1 MSGVNPVETLEAEHR
16 VIQRVV
22 AVMVVLADQLE
33 AGGGADP
40 AVLERIVEFLRTFAD
55 RSHHGKE
62 EAWFFPAMER
72 RGVPAHGCPLGGL
85 TMEHAKGRLLVGE
98 FAEAI
103 EAWKTDM
110 KAAAAREALVKTLRV
125 LATFYPAHIWKEDY
139 LLFPLAGRLLT
150 QEDRQE
156 LSARFEAVDREI
168 GQEVYA
174 RLEHLAEELDAQVRI
189 GETL

>member
-1 MSGVNPVETLEAEHR
+1 MNSLNPVEALEAEHR

-22 AVMVVLADQLE
+22 AVMVILADRLE
-33 AGGGADP
+33 AGGEADP
-40 AVLERIVEFLRTFAD
+40 AMLERIVEFLRTFAD

-85 TMEHAKGRLLVGE
+85 TMEHVKGRLLVGE

-103 EAWKTDM
+103 RSWKAGVND
-110 KAAAAREALVKTLRV
+110 AVARETLVKTIRA

-150 QEDRQE
+150 LEDQQE

-174 RLEHLAEELDAQVRI
+174 RLEHLVEELEARVTI
-189 GETL
+189 GESL